1 MFNIIMLKS
10 MFNFIKRMGAGARV
24 AFCSTMLALT
34 AGAGSAFAQVDGAEL
49 LNAGTSAG
57 QQLLTALVRFLQIGL
72 GLAALVTLVMTI
84 YNVFKQEREAA
95 TKLIW
100 WVVGLAIGF
109 GLLTALA
116 NQLNNV

>member
-1 MFNIIMLKS
+1 MFVVMSNS
-10 MFNFIKRMGAGARV
+10 IKRMGAGARV
-24 AFCSTMLALT
+24 AVCSAMLALT
-34 AGAGSAFAQVDGAEL
+34 AGADRAFAQINGSAILDSGTD
-49 LNAGTSAG
+49 AGKS
-57 QQLLTALVRFLQIGL
+57 LITALVRFLQIGL

-100 WVVGLAIGF
+100 WVVGLAVGF

-116 NQLNNV
+116 GQLSGV